1 MLNTDS
7 DTLFEIAVTVVV
19 LLMAIMLGSLI
30 LA

>member
-1 MLNTDS
+1 MFNNDS

>member
-1 MLNTDS
+1 MFSNDS

-30 LA
+30 LV

>member
-1 MLNTDS
+1 MFNADS

>member
-1 MLNTDS
+1 MFNADS

-19 LLMAIMLGSLI
+19 LLMAIMFGSLI

>member
-1 MLNTDS
+1 MFNNDS
-7 DTLFEIAVTVVV
+7 DALFEIAVTVVV

>member
-19 LLMAIMLGSLI
+19 LLMAIMFGSLI